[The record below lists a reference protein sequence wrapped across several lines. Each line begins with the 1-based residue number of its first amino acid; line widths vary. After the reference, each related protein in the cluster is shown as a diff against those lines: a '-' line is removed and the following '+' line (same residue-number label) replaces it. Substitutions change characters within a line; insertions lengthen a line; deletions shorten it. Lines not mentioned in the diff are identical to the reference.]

1 MPLGCGVVGLGL
13 GVVFSVPL
21 ELGFGVVGL
30 GIAVVFSVPLE
41 LGLGVVGL
49 GIAVVN
55 RPFLPDISLQTVLP
69 FTIVETA
76 LTIG

>member
-1 MPLGCGVVGLGL
+1 MSVFSVPLGCGVVGYGL

-21 ELGFGVVGL
+21 EV
-30 GIAVVFSVPLE
+30 
-41 LGLGVVGL
+41 GLGVVGL

-55 RPFLPDISLQTVLP
+55 RPFLPEISLQTVLP

>member
-21 ELGFGVVGL
+21 EV
-30 GIAVVFSVPLE
+30 
-41 LGLGVVGL
+41 GLGVVGL

-55 RPFLPDISLQTVLP
+55 RPLLPDISLQTVLP